1 MAKLDAQGTLDWRI
15 QIWKTVI
22 PDVPRYFLF
31 GKGFAYNG
39 TDYYLTAEAVR
50 RGVFYTVDE
59 TTLINGTYH
68 QGILT
73 IIIPFGIWGLLLF
86 AWFCWSALKTLF
98 LNSRYGSESL
108 RVINV
113 FLLSMF
119 ICRLVFFIF
128 LYGQFELDLPVFVGL
143 IGLSISLNGGVKGGN
158 ETVGPGTT

>member
-1 MAKLDAQGTLDWRI
+1 MVLQPSRKS
-15 QIWKTVI
+15 
-22 PDVPRYFLF
+22 
-31 GKGFAYNG
+31 
-39 TDYYLTAEAVR
+39 YLNKAVR
-50 RGVFYTVDE
+50 RGVIYTVDE
-59 TTLINGTYH
+59 ATLINGTYH

-86 AWFCWSALKTLF
+86 GWFCWSALKILCR
-98 LNSRYGSESL
+98 NSRYGSESL